1 MNHEHASPLCRELLA
16 QISDYVDGEL
26 GTELCAQLEKHL
38 ATCPDCRVVV
48 DTTRKTVLLFKR
60 CYRPADEPPAPAI
73 TDRLWRAL
81 AEAGCGPSNPEN
93 PPD

>member
-1 MNHEHASPLCRELLA
+1 MTHQHTSSCRELLA

-26 GTELCAQLEKHL
+26 QAELCARLEKHL
-38 ATCPDCRVVV
+38 ADCPDCRVMV

-60 CYRPADEPPAPAI
+60 CYHLTEESLSPAV

-81 AEAGCGPSNPEN
+81 DEAGCGPNNPEN
-93 PPD
+93 RPD